1 MSKETYKLLKR
12 KKRKGLDLF
21 YERYARRL
29 FDYAT
34 RNWHCDEDTAWEL
47 IYRTMDAVIE
57 NIDKYT
63 FESEEKFG
71 SFVLTAF
78 LNRMRN
84 HHRDSKRNI
93 ETVSVEVYQEPNSMV
108 ETEEDNKPDSML
120 MQDLKSELQKLE
132 DWERTLLLLRA
143 QQMPY
148 SEIAR
153 YVDKPEKQ
161 LKVYY
166 QRLKNRLEKEI
177 KKEKEEKNG

>member
-12 KKRKGLDLF
+12 KRRKGLELF
-21 YERYARRL
+21 YERYAKRL
-29 FDYAT
+29 FDYA
-34 RNWHCDEDTAWEL
+34 RNNWHCDEDTAWDL
-47 IYRTMDAVIE
+47 IYKTFDSIIE
-57 NIDKYT
+57 NIEKYN

-84 HHRDSKRNI
+84 HLRDSKKNI
-93 ETVSVEVYQEPNSMV
+93 ETVSVEENAESSNMPI
-108 ETEEDNKPDSML
+108 EEEEKKDSSLML
-120 MQDLKSELQKLE
+120 NLKEKLQKLE

-177 KKEKEEKNG
+177 NEKKEEHNG